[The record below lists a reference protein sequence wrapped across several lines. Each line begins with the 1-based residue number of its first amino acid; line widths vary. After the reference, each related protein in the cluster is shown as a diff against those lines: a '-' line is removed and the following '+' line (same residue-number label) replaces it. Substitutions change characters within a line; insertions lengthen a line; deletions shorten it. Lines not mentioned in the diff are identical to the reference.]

1 MYCIKSH
8 NTIEDNFKRTT
19 WRGATLLAVFSIL
32 AQYKLPIMSYGLI
45 LLTIYGMGVL
55 IQKGRIVFNKG
66 ILYFT
71 LGCVVSQFVLYLYSG
86 TFEKNMNTFFFMFVA
101 LFLLSSLYDIEKR
114 CFIQVYYVIGIICS
128 ILVIYQFVMGNVFG
142 VPQSAISILPIS
154 DEDMHFWIRDSIRAS
169 GVFTEPQAYCSYII
183 PLLISLLFRKKII
196 SAIFISVA
204 LIASTSSQGIILG
217 IIVWSYFI
225 VFSKGNSRKKFFG
238 FLSIVFAIIFA
249 FFVMWSNPIFQPI
262 IDKMLAIEILGY
274 DIRLTKGFMIYY
286 EMPIMDKVT
295 GIGFGNLSNYLLNG
309 HFDFIWII
317 LTRDELLGYIT
328 TMSSVLVNFGII
340 PFFLYVNIFRENWKS
355 GTPEAK
361 LVLIVIFI
369 SSFTQTILFNAWFV
383 FYWIVYE
390 VYDNIDSN
398 RYLNVRL

>member
-19 WRGATLLAVFSIL
+19 WIGATLLAVFSIL

-183 PLLISLLFRKKII
+183 PLLISLLFHLK
-196 SAIFISVA
+196 
-204 LIASTSSQGIILG
+204 
-217 IIVWSYFI
+217 
-225 VFSKGNSRKKFFG
+225 
-238 FLSIVFAIIFA
+238 
-249 FFVMWSNPIFQPI
+249 
-262 IDKMLAIEILGY
+262 
-274 DIRLTKGFMIYY
+274 
-286 EMPIMDKVT
+286 
-295 GIGFGNLSNYLLNG
+295 
-309 HFDFIWII
+309 
-317 LTRDELLGYIT
+317 
-328 TMSSVLVNFGII
+328 
-340 PFFLYVNIFRENWKS
+340 
-355 GTPEAK
+355 
-361 LVLIVIFI
+361 
-369 SSFTQTILFNAWFV
+369 
-383 FYWIVYE
+383 
-390 VYDNIDSN
+390 
-398 RYLNVRL
+398 

>member
-1 MYCIKSH
+1 M
-8 NTIEDNFKRTT
+8 
-19 WRGATLLAVFSIL
+19 
-32 AQYKLPIMSYGLI
+32 
-45 LLTIYGMGVL
+45 
-55 IQKGRIVFNKG
+55 
-66 ILYFT
+66 
-71 LGCVVSQFVLYLYSG
+71 
-86 TFEKNMNTFFFMFVA
+86 
-101 LFLLSSLYDIEKR
+101 
-114 CFIQVYYVIGIICS
+114 
-128 ILVIYQFVMGNVFG
+128 
-142 VPQSAISILPIS
+142 
-154 DEDMHFWIRDSIRAS
+154 
-169 GVFTEPQAYCSYII
+169 
-183 PLLISLLFRKKII
+183 
-196 SAIFISVA
+196 
-204 LIASTSSQGIILG
+204 
-217 IIVWSYFI
+217 
-225 VFSKGNSRKKFFG
+225 FG
-238 FLSIVFAIIFA
+238 FLSIIFAIVVA
-249 FFVMWSNPIFQPI
+249 FFIMWSNPIFQPI
-262 IDKMLAIEILGY
+262 VDKILAIEILGY

-286 EMPIMDKVT
+286 EMPIMDKIT